1 MQNLARSIVAAIMS
15 DKNDEANKMFE
26 SAMAESIK
34 AQVEDY
40 KALVGQQIF
49 EAVEDIGG
57 EFVPE
62 KRDYSVE
69 AIDPSKKSE
78 RLPEGEPVHYKVNA
92 YSAATAHKNAIAL
105 GHTNIKITDHVGNEV
120 TPIVNEDTGIGAVDA
135 SLTAQRREE
144 KAMENA
150 QSARDAS
157 QQKAPTIQDVIS
169 VLGNTVS
176 VADTSVVNN

>member
-1 MQNLARSIVAAIMS
+1 MKNLARNVIAAIMS
-15 DKNDEANKMFE
+15 ENNDEANKMFE
-26 SAMAESIK
+26 AAMAASIT

-40 KALVGQQIF
+40 KAIVGQKMF
-49 EAVEDIGG
+49 EAVEDVGG

-62 KRDYSVE
+62 KHDYTVE
-69 AIDPSKKSE
+69 AIDPAKKSD
-78 RLPEGEPVHYKVNA
+78 RFPEGEPVRYKVNA
-92 YSAATAHKNAIAL
+92 YSPRTVHKNAIYD
-105 GHTNIKITDHVGNEV
+105 GHINIKITDHIGNEF
-120 TPIVNEDTGIGAVDA
+120 TPSVNEDTGIGAVDA

-150 QSARDAS
+150 QSAREAA

-176 VADTSVVNN
+176 VTDTSVVNN